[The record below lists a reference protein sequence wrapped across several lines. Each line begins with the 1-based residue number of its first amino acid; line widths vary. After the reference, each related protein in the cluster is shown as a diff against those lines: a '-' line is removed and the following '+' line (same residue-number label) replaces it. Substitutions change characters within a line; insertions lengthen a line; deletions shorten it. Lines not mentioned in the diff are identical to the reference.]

1 MNNRRN
7 QSNNRNSQGGNNRG
21 RGGNTGSSS
30 SRPNGGKGKPSFGAK
45 KTEGGRPS
53 FGGGSRTEGGKPSF
67 GSKRPE
73 GGKPS
78 FGAKRTEGGNRPNF
92 GGGSRPEGG
101 NSFGAKKSN
110 SRFEQKPF
118 VKRLKAAPVDDG
130 TIRLNKYVANAGIA
144 SRREADELIK
154 TGIVTVNGEV
164 ITEMGYKVQEG
175 DEVRFDGKRISSQKN
190 VYFLLNKPKGFIT
203 TSKDEKNRQTV
214 MDLVSGATT
223 ARIFPV
229 GRLDRQTT
237 GVLLFTNDGYLTKK
251 LTHPSHDIKKIY
263 HVTLDKKLTA
273 ADMAEIKKGV
283 RLIPEGIAVIDQI
296 SYIENRPKTEVGL
309 EIHIGWNRVVR
320 RIFEKLGYKVEQLDR
335 VSFAGLTKKGLNR
348 GDYRPLTELEVNFL
362 KMM

>member
-21 RGGNTGSSS
+21 KGGNSGSSS

-53 FGGGSRTEGGKPSF
+53 FGGNSRTEGGKPSF
-67 GSKRPE
+67 GPKKTFN
-73 GGKPS
+73 KP
-78 FGAKRTEGGNRPNF
+78 GE
-92 GGGSRPEGG
+92 
-101 NSFGAKKSN
+101 
-110 SRFEQKPF
+110 KPF

-154 TGIVTVNGEV
+154 TGIVTVNGQV
-164 ITEMGYKVQEG
+164 ITEMGYKVQPE

-190 VYFLLNKPKGFIT
+190 VYFLLNKPKGYIT
-203 TSKDEKNRQTV
+203 TSKDEKNRKTV
-214 MDLVSGATT
+214 MDLVAGATT

-273 ADMAEIKKGV
+273 NDLAEIKKGV
-283 RLIPEGIAVIDQI
+283 RLIPEGIAVVDEI
-296 SYIENRPKTEVGL
+296 SYIENRPKNEVGL

>member
-21 RGGNTGSSS
+21 KGGSNGSSS

-53 FGGGSRTEGGKPSF
+53 FGGNSRTEGGKPSF
-67 GSKRPE
+67 GGS
-73 GGKPS
+73 KPS
-78 FGAKRTEGGNRPNF
+78 F
-92 GGGSRPEGG
+92 GGGSRSTEGG
-101 NSFGAKKSN
+101 KSFGPKKTFN
-110 SRFEQKPF
+110 KPGQKPF

-154 TGIVTVNGEV
+154 TGVVTVNGQV
-164 ITEMGYKVQEG
+164 ISEMGYKVQPG
-175 DEVRFDGKRISSQKN
+175 DEVRFDGKKISSEKN
-190 VYFLLNKPKGFIT
+190 VYFVLNKPKGFIST
-203 TSKDEKNRQTV
+203 AKDEKNRQTV
-214 MDLVSGATT
+214 MDLMSTATT

-273 ADMAEIKKGV
+273 NDMAEIKKGI
-283 RLIPEGIAVIDQI
+283 RLIPEGIAVVDQI

-320 RIFEKLGYKVEQLDR
+320 RIFEKLGYKVEALDR
-335 VSFAGLTKKGLNR
+335 VSFAGLTKKTVGR
-348 GDYRPLTELEVNFL
+348 GEYRPLTEMEVNFL

>member
-21 RGGNTGSSS
+21 RGGNSGSSS

-45 KTEGGRPS
+45 KTEGGKPS

-67 GSKRPE
+67 G
-73 GGKPS
+73 GNKPS
-78 FGAKRTEGGNRPNF
+78 Y
-92 GGGSRPEGG
+92 GGGSRSTEGG
-101 NSFGAKKSN
+101 NSFGPKKSF
-110 SRFEQKPF
+110 SKPGQKPF

-154 TGIVTVNGEV
+154 TGIVTVNGQV
-164 ITEMGYKVQEG
+164 ITEMGYKVQPD

-190 VYFLLNKPKGFIT
+190 VYFLLNKPKGYIT

-214 MDLVSGATT
+214 MDLVAGATT

-251 LTHPSHDIKKIY
+251 LTHPSHDMKKIY

-273 ADMAEIKKGV
+273 NDLAEIKKGV
-283 RLIPEGIAVIDQI
+283 RLIPEGIAVVDEI
-296 SYIENRPKTEVGL
+296 SYIENRPKNEIGL

-320 RIFEKLGYKVEQLDR
+320 RIFEKLGYKVEALDR

>member
-1 MNNRRN
+1 MNNRR

-21 RGGNTGSSS
+21 RGENSGSSS

-45 KTEGGRPS
+45 KTEGGKPS
-53 FGGGSRTEGGKPSF
+53 FGGSSKTEGGKPSF
-67 GSKRPE
+67 G
-73 GGKPS
+73 GNKPS
-78 FGAKRTEGGNRPNF
+78 Y
-92 GGGSRPEGG
+92 GGGRPTGEG
-101 NSFGAKKSN
+101 NSFGPKKSF
-110 SRFEQKPF
+110 SKPGQKPF

-154 TGIVTVNGEV
+154 TGIVTVNGQV
-164 ITEMGYKVQEG
+164 ISEMGYKVQPG
-175 DEVRFDGKRISSQKN
+175 DEVRFDGKKISSQKN

-203 TSKDEKNRQTV
+203 TSKDEKDRQTV
-214 MDLVSGATT
+214 MDLVAGATT

-273 ADMAEIKKGV
+273 NDMADIKKGV
-283 RLIPEGIAVIDQI
+283 RLIPEGIAIVDEI
-296 SYIENRPKTEVGL
+296 SYIENRPKNEIGL

>member
-21 RGGNTGSSS
+21 KGGNSGSSS

-45 KTEGGRPS
+45 KTEGGKPS

-67 GSKRPE
+67 GPK
-73 GGKPS
+73 KT
-78 FGAKRTEGGNRPNF
+78 FNRP
-92 GGGSRPEGG
+92 GE
-101 NSFGAKKSN
+101 
-110 SRFEQKPF
+110 KPF

-154 TGIVTVNGEV
+154 TGIVTVNGQV
-164 ITEMGYKVQEG
+164 ITEMGYKVQPD

-190 VYFLLNKPKGFIT
+190 VYFLLNKPKGYIT
-203 TSKDEKNRQTV
+203 TSKDEKNRKTV
-214 MDLVSGATT
+214 MDLVAGATT

-273 ADMAEIKKGV
+273 NNLAEIKKGV
-283 RLIPEGIAVIDQI
+283 RLIPEGIAVVDEI
-296 SYIENRPKTEVGL
+296 SYIENRPKNEVGL

-320 RIFEKLGYKVEQLDR
+320 RIFEKLGYKVEALDR

>member
-21 RGGNTGSSS
+21 KGGKGASS
-30 SRPNGGKGKPSFGAK
+30 SRPTGGKGKPSFGAK
-45 KTEGGRPS
+45 KTEGGKPS
-53 FGGGSRTEGGKPSF
+53 FGGNSRTEGGKPSF
-67 GSKRPE
+67 GPKKTFT
-73 GGKPS
+73 KP
-78 FGAKRTEGGNRPNF
+78 G
-92 GGGSRPEGG
+92 
-101 NSFGAKKSN
+101 
-110 SRFEQKPF
+110 QKPF

-154 TGIVTVNGEV
+154 TGIVTVNGQV
-164 ITEMGYKVQEG
+164 ITEMGFKVKPE
-175 DEVRFDGKRISSQKN
+175 DEVRFDGKKISSEKN
-190 VYFLLNKPKGFIT
+190 VYFVLNKPKGYIT

-214 MDLVSGATT
+214 MDLVSSATT

-251 LTHPSHDIKKIY
+251 LTHPSYDIKKIY

-273 ADMAEIKKGV
+273 ADMAEIKKGI
-283 RLIPEGIAVIDQI
+283 RLIPEGIAVVDEI
-296 SYIENRPKTEVGL
+296 SYIENRPKNEVGL

-320 RIFEKLGYKVEQLDR
+320 RIFEKLGYKVEALDR
-335 VSFAGLTKKGLNR
+335 VSFAGLTKKTLRR
-348 GDYRPLTELEVNFL
+348 GEYRPLTEMEVNFL
-362 KMM
+362 KML

>member
-21 RGGNTGSSS
+21 KGGNSGSSS

-67 GSKRPE
+67 G
-73 GGKPS
+73 GNKPS
-78 FGAKRTEGGNRPNF
+78 Y
-92 GGGSRPEGG
+92 GGGSRSTEGG
-101 NSFGAKKSN
+101 NSFGPKKTFN
-110 SRFEQKPF
+110 KPGQKPF

-154 TGIVTVNGEV
+154 TGIVTVNGQV
-164 ITEMGYKVQEG
+164 ITEMGYKVQPE
-175 DEVRFDGKRISSQKN
+175 DEVRFDGKKISSQKN
-190 VYFLLNKPKGFIT
+190 VYFLLNKPKGYIT

-273 ADMAEIKKGV
+273 NDLAEIKKGV
-283 RLIPEGIAVIDQI
+283 RLIPEGIAVVDEI
-296 SYIENRPKTEVGL
+296 SYIENRPKNEVGL

-320 RIFEKLGYKVEQLDR
+320 RIFEKLGYKVETLDR

>member
-1 MNNRRN
+1 MNNRR

-21 RGGNTGSSS
+21 RGANNGSSS

-45 KTEGGRPS
+45 KTEGSKPS

-67 GSKRPE
+67 G
-73 GGKPS
+73 GNKPS
-78 FGAKRTEGGNRPNF
+78 Y
-92 GGGSRPEGG
+92 GGGRPTGEGK
-101 NSFGAKKSN
+101 SFGPKKSF
-110 SRFEQKPF
+110 SKPGEKPF

-175 DEVRFDGKRISSQKN
+175 DEVRFDGKKISSQKN
-190 VYFLLNKPKGFIT
+190 VYFLLNKPKGFIST
-203 TSKDEKNRQTV
+203 AKDEKNRQTV
-214 MDLVSGATT
+214 MDLMSTATT

-273 ADMAEIKKGV
+273 NDMADIKKGV
-283 RLIPEGIAVIDQI
+283 RLIPEGIAVVDTI
-296 SYIENRPKTEVGL
+296 SYIENRPKNEIGL

-320 RIFEKLGYKVEQLDR
+320 RIFEKLGYKVEALDR
-335 VSFAGLTKKGLNR
+335 VSFAGLTKKTIGR
-348 GDYRPLTELEVNFL
+348 GEYRALTELEVNFL

>member
-1 MNNRRN
+1 MNNRR

-21 RGGNTGSSS
+21 RGANSGSSS

-45 KTEGGRPS
+45 KTEGGKPS
-53 FGGGSRTEGGKPSF
+53 FGGSSKTEGGKPSF
-67 GSKRPE
+67 G
-73 GGKPS
+73 GNKPS
-78 FGAKRTEGGNRPNF
+78 Y
-92 GGGSRPEGG
+92 GGGRLTGEG
-101 NSFGAKKSN
+101 NSFGPKKSF
-110 SRFEQKPF
+110 SKPGQKPF

-154 TGIVTVNGEV
+154 TGIVTVNGQV
-164 ITEMGYKVQEG
+164 ISEMGYKVQPG
-175 DEVRFDGKRISSQKN
+175 DEVRFDGKKISSQKN

-203 TSKDEKNRQTV
+203 TSKDEKDRQTV
-214 MDLVSGATT
+214 MDLVAGATT

-273 ADMAEIKKGV
+273 NDMADIKKGV
-283 RLIPEGIAVIDQI
+283 RLIPEGIAIVDEI
-296 SYIENRPKTEVGL
+296 SYIENRPKNEIGL